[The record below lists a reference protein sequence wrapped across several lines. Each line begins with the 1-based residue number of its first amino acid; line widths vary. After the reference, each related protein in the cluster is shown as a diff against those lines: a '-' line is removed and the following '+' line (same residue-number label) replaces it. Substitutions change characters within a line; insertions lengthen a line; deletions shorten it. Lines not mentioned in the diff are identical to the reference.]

1 MADFDR
7 SAVARPP
14 RAQILLAYATV
25 YVVWGSTYLAIAYAI
40 ETLPPFLMAG
50 ARFLVAGGLLFGWAR
65 LRGAEAPPLRH
76 WRNAAVVGAFLLLGG
91 NGAVVW
97 AEQRVPSGIA
107 ALLVSVLPIW
117 MVLLE
122 AAGPERRRPTLR
134 GVVGVLIGIAG
145 VAWLI
150 GPDALLGRDAAEGA
164 GDVHVLGA
172 VTLVLGS
179 LSWGIGSMIS
189 RFAAL
194 PTSAPLGS
202 GMQMVSGGVLLALL
216 GLLVGESP
224 AGFVTG
230 ATTTSI
236 LGFVYLIVFGSLVG
250 FTAFAWL
257 LRVEPPSRV
266 ATYAYVNPVVAVLL
280 GWAIAG
286 EPITTR
292 TLVAAAII
300 VGAVAL
306 IVSARKKVSHAH
318 TAAPIEEPPGPA
330 PEPAPHAARDGER
343 AA

>member
-1 MADFDR
+1 MADVVR
-7 SAVARPP
+7 NGAAAPP
-14 RAQILLAYATV
+14 RTHVLLAYATV

-50 ARFLVAGGLLFGWAR
+50 ARFLIAGGLLFGWAR
-65 LRGAEAPPLRH
+65 LRGAAAPPLLQ

-134 GVVGVLIGIAG
+134 GIVGVLIGIAG
-145 VAWLI
+145 VAVLI
-150 GPDALLGRDAAEGA
+150 GPDALLGRDAEPGA
-164 GDVHVLGA
+164 PSVHVIGA
-172 VTLVLGS
+172 ITLVLGS
-179 LSWGIGSMIS
+179 LSWGIGSMFS

-194 PTSAPLGS
+194 PASAPLGS
-202 GMQMVSGGVLLALL
+202 GMQMLSGGLLLAIL

-224 AGFVTG
+224 ATFVSG
-230 ATTTSI
+230 ATPSS
-236 LGFVYLIVFGSLVG
+236 LFGFAYLIVFGSLVG

-286 EPITTR
+286 EPITGR

-306 IVSARKKVSHAH
+306 IISAKKRVTHAPSAAPVEGPSARATH
-318 TAAPIEEPPGPA
+318 
-330 PEPAPHAARDGER
+330 DGER

>member
-1 MADFDR
+1 MADLAR
-7 SAVARPP
+7 QGVAPRPP
-14 RAQILLAYATV
+14 RAQILLAYATI

-50 ARFLVAGGLLFGWAR
+50 ARFLIAGALLYGWAR
-65 LRGAEAPPLRH
+65 LRGAAAPPLLH

-107 ALLVSVLPIW
+107 ALLVSSLPIW

-122 AAGPERRRPTLR
+122 AVGPERRRPTLR
-134 GVVGVLIGIAG
+134 SAVGVLVGIAG
-145 VAWLI
+145 VAVLI
-150 GPDALLGRDAAEGA
+150 GPDALLGRAAQPGA
-164 GDVHVLGA
+164 ASVPVLGA
-172 VTLVLGS
+172 LVLVLGS
-179 LSWGIGSMIS
+179 LAWGIGSMIS
-189 RFAAL
+189 RFARL
-194 PTSAPLGS
+194 PGSAPLGS
-202 GMQMVSGGVLLALL
+202 GMQMLAGGVLLAIL
-216 GLLVGESP
+216 GLAVGESP
-224 AGFVTG
+224 ATFAS
-230 ATTTSI
+230 ATPAS
-236 LGFVYLIVFGSLVG
+236 LVGFVYLIVFGSLIG

-286 EPITTR
+286 EPITGR
-292 TLVAAAII
+292 TLAAAAII

-306 IVSARKKVSHAH
+306 IVSARKRVTPAP
-318 TAAPIEEPPGPA
+318 TAAPVEHPPGPA
-330 PEPAPHAARDGER
+330 RTTRDGER

>member
-1 MADFDR
+1 MADL
-7 SAVARPP
+7 ARDDAGAPP
-14 RAQILLAYATV
+14 RAQVLLAYATV

-50 ARFLVAGGLLFGWAR
+50 ARFLVAGALLFGWAR
-65 LRGAEAPPLRH
+65 LRGAPAPPLRH

-91 NGAVVW
+91 NGAGVW

-134 GVVGVLIGIAG
+134 GVVGVLVGIAG

-150 GPDALLGRDAAEGA
+150 GPDALLGRDAPA
-164 GDVHVLGA
+164 GTASVHVLGA
-172 VTLVLGS
+172 ITLVLGS

-194 PTSAPLGS
+194 PKSAPLGS
-202 GMQMVSGGVLLALL
+202 GMQMLGGGLLLALL
-216 GLLVGESP
+216 GLVVGESP
-224 AGFVTG
+224 AQFVSG
-230 ATTTSI
+230 ATPSS
-236 LGFVYLIVFGSLVG
+236 LFGFAYLIVFGSLIG

-286 EPITTR
+286 EPITAR

-306 IVSARKKVSHAH
+306 IVGARKRVTPPP
-318 TAAPIEEPPGPA
+318 TAAPIERPPT
-330 PEPAPHAARDGER
+330 RTRSER

>member
-1 MADFDR
+1 MAEGIAPAAR
-7 SAVARPP
+7 ARPP
-14 RAQILLAYATV
+14 RGQVLVAYATV
-25 YVVWGSTYLAIAYAI
+25 YLVWGSTYLAIAYAI

-50 ARFLVAGGLLFGWAR
+50 ARFLVAGALLFGWAR
-65 LRGAEAPPLRH
+65 LRGAGAPSGRQ
-76 WRNAAVVGAFLLLGG
+76 WRNAIVVGAFLLLGG

-97 AEQRVPSGIA
+97 AEQRVPSGVA

-122 AAGPERRRPTLR
+122 AVGPERRRPTVR
-134 GVVGVLIGIAG
+134 GVVGVLVGILG
-145 VAWLI
+145 VAVLI
-150 GPDALLGRDAAEGA
+150 GPDALLGRDTAAGGA
-164 GDVHVLGA
+164 AGVHVLGA
-172 VTLVLGS
+172 ITLVLGS

-194 PTSAPLGS
+194 PKSAPLGS
-202 GMQMVSGGVLLALL
+202 GMQMLAGGLLLALL
-216 GLLVGESP
+216 GFATGESP
-224 AGFVTG
+224 AGF
-230 ATTTSI
+230 ATATPASL
-236 LGFVYLIVFGSLVG
+236 LGFLYLIVFGSLVG

-286 EPITTR
+286 EPVSAR
-292 TLVAAAII
+292 TLVAAAVI

-306 IVSARKKVSHAH
+306 IVSARKRPTPAPS
-318 TAAPIEEPPGPA
+318 AAPVEPPERG
-330 PEPAPHAARDGER
+330 PEPAREPHAGER